1 MTEELR
7 IAYLGKHLILILQVK
22 ELLTM
27 HTKSYE
33 NSILQ
38 VKKIQTLVLEMSKGD
53 QGEGATEEPK

>member
-1 MTEELR
+1 MTEEFR

-38 VKKIQTLVLEMSKGD
+38 VKKIQTLVLEMSKGG
-53 QGEGATEEPK
+53 QGGGAT